1 MAVENR
7 NIYALLIG
15 VGDYQKLNILNLPT
29 YSMDLMLIQS
39 ALTSG
44 LKMPREHI
52 RLLTGEGNKGCVTRK
67 DMARALAGFKD
78 LLKEDSSFILYFS
91 GHGRDRNLTFS
102 DGDLSLQSLVDFMD
116 TLAARDKI
124 LILDCCYSGNFT
136 TAGARR
142 MHFEDAIADFAGHGI
157 AVLASSSADQVSRLG
172 PGANHSL
179 FTGALSTAMVH
190 NKKIR
195 KGRLSLTEIN
205 EEAQRLVRAWNQNN
219 PGKEQ
224 HPVFRSSMGGTIYFQ
239 VTDYQPYQQRELSY
253 ETENYRLVKVE
264 PLSSPSIKRLCAF
277 VIPKGP
283 GDLSALSAYTREI
296 ADRIKHEEIY
306 SGPSSEARF
315 AGTPARAV
323 WCYFCHD
330 ESDMVNHLYYAY
342 TIWASDEDMRRL
354 YFKPDKNAAVT
365 EDIYLWENQSY
376 DSLKK
381 IYQSRQSRED
391 FIKEHKMLLADIVNL
406 AEEFIVDLQELANGT
421 VTIETLRARY
431 GDWIAAVREKYILL
445 TETEIAPDDLHDWSE
460 EILTLA
466 GWILD
471 MALMLDQKGQDGVIG
486 ERELWLI
493 HNAVRQYYE
502 SLEKLGKLDA
512 RRESFTVV

>member
-1 MAVENR
+1 MCVRSKTSFLVLRPASSSL
-7 NIYALLIG
+7 ALLPFMRLTFYG
-15 VGDYQKLNILNLPT
+15 CGKQKHLCSPDWGWRLSETEYPE
-29 YSMDLMLIQS
+29 S
-39 ALTSG
+39 A
-44 LKMPREHI
+44 
-52 RLLTGEGNKGCVTRK
+52 
-67 DMARALAGFKD
+67 D
-78 LLKEDSSFILYFS
+78 LLYGPDAHTVCINIRPEDSKGTDPSA
-91 GHGRDRNLTFS
+91 GR

-195 KGRLSLTEIN
+195 KGRLSLTDIN

-219 PGKEQ
+219 SGKEQ

-239 VTDYQPYQQRELSY
+239 VEDYQPYQQRELSY
-253 ETENYRLVKVE
+253 ETEYYRLVKVE

-277 VIPKGP
+277 VILKKP
-283 GDLSALSAYTREI
+283 GGLSALAAYSREI

-315 AGTPARAV
+315 KGTPARAV
-323 WCYFCHD
+323 WCYFGHD

-342 TIWASDEDMRRL
+342 TIWAPDEDLRRL
-354 YFKPDKNAAVT
+354 YFKSDKK
-365 EDIYLWENQSY
+365 S
-376 DSLKK
+376 
-381 IYQSRQSRED
+381 
-391 FIKEHKMLLADIVNL
+391 
-406 AEEFIVDLQELANGT
+406 
-421 VTIETLRARY
+421 
-431 GDWIAAVREKYILL
+431 
-445 TETEIAPDDLHDWSE
+445 
-460 EILTLA
+460 
-466 GWILD
+466 
-471 MALMLDQKGQDGVIG
+471 
-486 ERELWLI
+486 
-493 HNAVRQYYE
+493 
-502 SLEKLGKLDA
+502 
-512 RRESFTVV
+512 